1 MADKELLE
9 IIADMLRK
17 LDQHSET
24 LELQNKALQEQGEA
38 LTSFM
43 DGSLKQFDQQQIFNE
58 KLLKMNNK
66 IVDRLEILEA
76 KMNQH

>member
-24 LELQNKALQEQGEA
+24 LELQNKA